1 MGEEANPHLTTTSFQ
16 GIVESSKFSSEPPLL
31 QTKQPVPSATPPK
44 THETPGASPA
54 SLPSSGHIPE
64 PQCLSSIEGPKTEH
78 STRGAASQELSTG
91 VWSLSCSCK
100 LHYFWYKPGCHW
112 PSWLP
117 GNTAGSHSAELW
129 PRPLDPFSLH
139 SFPALKL
146 CWYLNCFRSLRI
158 GFSKVS
164 KMYCNTWQQL

>member
-1 MGEEANPHLTTTSFQ
+1 MSHCSLKEEFFPNIQPEPPLAQLEAIPSCPVASYMGEEANPHLTTTSFQ

-91 VWSLSCSCK
+91 V
-100 LHYFWYKPGCHW
+100 
-112 PSWLP
+112 
-117 GNTAGSHSAELW
+117 
-129 PRPLDPFSLH
+129 
-139 SFPALKL
+139 
-146 CWYLNCFRSLRI
+146 
-158 GFSKVS
+158 
-164 KMYCNTWQQL
+164 